1 MGDLSTMKLLYKHI
15 KKDFLAKKTMMAI
28 LSLFLIGT
36 SFLHYFVHFSVD
48 KNLKIYRNLDQ
59 SALAENE
66 LKFINALEINKVLI
80 RNMSSAMIVVFLL
93 ILFLFLTN
101 TIKKNQAKV
110 GLLQSLGFTTW
121 DIARHTFT
129 LLSVVSWITA
139 LIGAFTGFFG
149 SSILISA
156 YKKTYMVES
165 LSKGISFSDFIYPFA
180 WASFIDIVTLIA
192 YALSANKEAALLMK
206 KADSSAGKPGFVEK
220 FIGFFKMKGGYKYK
234 LTLKNISE
242 LLLLVTAIV
251 TFGIMF
257 VLSVSL
263 LLSSR
268 EIMGSQREGREY
280 SYVTEYD
287 EVRNVEASTADE
299 GNTDTVPPDSAGDI
313 SYYLR
318 YNAEIDHNGEKIS
331 YNIIGTDSNNELFSL
346 YDKKHNKID
355 LSNEP
360 GVVLNPE
367 LAENYG
373 IKVGDKL
380 SIEVNGRA
388 VEIEAT
394 NLARNAGIKSMYI
407 SKEKLAALMDVDNA
421 AYNGVWSNAPLDE
434 SASTLYEDKME
445 ALSRD
450 QTSNKASAIINQSI
464 GVATGCLLIFLAIFI
479 GLSGNTESI
488 LIFDL
493 LGYDNKKINSILLD
507 PYLIVSNIIFFL
519 SIPICIYAARKIQI
533 NTSFATGDYM
543 PFQVSGFTIVYMFV
557 ILNLI
562 CFLVR
567 AVFTRKIKKII
578 EGEKQAEYL
587 SEW

>member
-1 MGDLSTMKLLYKHI
+1 MKLLYKHI

-165 LSKGISFSDFIYPFA
+165 LSKGISFAAFIYPFA
-180 WASFIDIVTLIA
+180 WASLIDIVTLIA
-192 YALSANKEAALLMK
+192 YALSANKEVALLMK

-242 LLLLVTAIV
+242 LFLLVTAII

-287 EVRNVEASTADE
+287 EVRNAEASTVEE
-299 GNTDTVPPDSAGDI
+299 GNTDTVPLDSAGDI
-313 SYYLR
+313 SYYLK
-318 YNAEIDHNGEKIS
+318 YNAEIDHNSEKIS
-331 YNIIGTDSNNELFSL
+331 YNIIGTDS
-346 YDKKHNKID
+346 
-355 LSNEP
+355 
-360 GVVLNPE
+360 
-367 LAENYG
+367 
-373 IKVGDKL
+373 
-380 SIEVNGRA
+380 
-388 VEIEAT
+388 
-394 NLARNAGIKSMYI
+394 
-407 SKEKLAALMDVDNA
+407 
-421 AYNGVWSNAPLDE
+421 
-434 SASTLYEDKME
+434 
-445 ALSRD
+445 
-450 QTSNKASAIINQSI
+450 
-464 GVATGCLLIFLAIFI
+464 
-479 GLSGNTESI
+479 
-488 LIFDL
+488 
-493 LGYDNKKINSILLD
+493 
-507 PYLIVSNIIFFL
+507 
-519 SIPICIYAARKIQI
+519 
-533 NTSFATGDYM
+533 
-543 PFQVSGFTIVYMFV
+543 
-557 ILNLI
+557 
-562 CFLVR
+562 
-567 AVFTRKIKKII
+567 
-578 EGEKQAEYL
+578 
-587 SEW
+587 

>member
-1 MGDLSTMKLLYKHI
+1 MKLLYKHI

-36 SFLHYFVHFSVD
+36 SFLHYFVHFSAD
-48 KNLKIYRNLDQ
+48 KNLKIYRKLDQ
-59 SALAENE
+59 AALAENE
-66 LKFINALEINKVLI
+66 LKFINALEINETLI
-80 RNMSSAMIVVFLL
+80 RNMTTAMLTVFLL

-101 TIKKNQAKV
+101 TIKKNQAKM
-110 GLLQSLGFTTW
+110 GLLQSLGYTTLS
-121 DIARHTFT
+121 IALQTST
-129 LLSVVSWITA
+129 LFSVVSWITA
-139 LIGAFTGFFG
+139 LIGIITGYFG
-149 SSILISA
+149 SSILMSA
-156 YKKTYMVES
+156 YKQTYMVDS
-165 LSKGISFSDFIYPFA
+165 ISKGISFSSFIYPFA
-180 WASFIDIVTLIA
+180 WGAYIYIVTVIA
-192 YALSANKEAALLMK
+192 YMLSANKEVALLMK
-206 KADSSAGKPGFVEK
+206 KADSSAAKPGFVEK
-220 FIGFFKMKGGYKYK
+220 VIGFFKLKGGYKYK

-242 LLLLVTAIV
+242 LLLLITAIV

-280 SYVTEYD
+280 SYITEYD
-287 EVRNVEASTADE
+287 EMKTIESEATEVTSSD
-299 GNTDTVPPDSAGDI
+299 NTDNLA
-313 SYYLR
+313 YYLKL
-318 YNAEIDHNGEKIS
+318 NAEINHNGEKIS
-331 YNIIGTDSNNELFSL
+331 YNIIGIDSDNGLFSL

-355 LSNEP
+355 ISNEQ

-380 SIEVNGRA
+380 NIEIDGRA
-388 VEIEAT
+388 VELETTSI
-394 NLARNAGIKSMYI
+394 ARNAGIKSMYV

-421 AYNGVWSNAPLDE
+421 VYNGTLSKASLDE
-434 SASTLYEDKME
+434 GASTLYEDKME

-557 ILNLI
+557 ILNII

>member
-1 MGDLSTMKLLYKHI
+1 MKLLNKHI
-15 KKDFLAKKTMMAI
+15 KKYFLAQKTMLAI
-28 LSLFLIGT
+28 LSLFLMGT
-36 SFLHYFVHFSVD
+36 SFLYYFVHFSVD
-48 KNLKIYRNLDQ
+48 KNLSRYRNVDTVT
-59 SALAENE
+59 LAENE
-66 LKFINALEINKVLI
+66 LKYLTALENNIVLV
-80 RNMSSAMIVVFLL
+80 RYMTLSMSVVFLL
-93 ILFLFLTN
+93 ILFLFITN
-101 TIKKNQAKV
+101 TAKKNQANI
-110 GLLQSLGFTTW
+110 GLLQSLGFTTFQ
-121 DIARHTFT
+121 IAGHVSNFWFFVEVI
-129 LLSVVSWITA
+129 SV
-139 LIGAFTGFFG
+139 LIGEVAGYFG

-156 YKKTYMVES
+156 NENTYGMEL
-165 LSKGISFSDFIYPFA
+165 LSKGIRFSNSIRLVSYLGL
-180 WASFIDIVTLIA
+180 SVIIVTYIA
-192 YALSANKEAALLMK
+192 FALAVNKDAALLMK